1 MQKFLIV
8 LGLCLMLGISA
19 NAQSPQEAKPSF
31 DCAKATTKVE
41 KMICE
46 DSSGELQNLDRQISQ
61 SYQDTKAKLDKNAK
75 KALLD
80 SQKSWLKTRERCES
94 KECLKESLQS
104 RIKELQSYTPHTSNA
119 WLGTYSLQENLY
131 TGSFTIQKCKNNTC
145 EASYFALLHKSEF
158 NDMHQC
164 DISLKLQIKSQQ
176 EAIAYF
182 DDEDFI
188 NCKIYIKKNPQGIV
202 FTRDEKAFDSPDS
215 FCSTMCGNQTIFEW
229 GDMYKKEVQEWSGTY
244 NFSENVDSQNIDLSK
259 SRQQIFR
266 FLDCN
271 NEGCLAEYESLYK
284 YATCEIRK
292 DDRILSLKIL
302 SPKEAILQL
311 KIKDGHNVEK
321 ICELTLQK
329 TQKGFRVENPLN
341 AIESCNTGLSIFETC
356 GAETNPDWT
365 MEFIKEQ

>member
-1 MQKFLIV
+1 MQKILISLV
-8 LGLCLMLGISA
+8 VCIALSIHLY
-19 NAQSPQEAKPSF
+19 AQSPQESKPSF
-31 DCAKATTKVE
+31 DCAKATTKAE

-61 SYQDTKAKLDKNAK
+61 IYQDTKAKLNKNAK
-75 KALLD
+75 KTLLD

-104 RIKELQSYTPHTSNA
+104 RIKELQSYTPHTSNT

-188 NCKIYIKKNPQGIV
+188 HCKIYIKKNPQGIV

-229 GDMYKKEVQEWSGTY
+229 GDMYKKEVQ
-244 NFSENVDSQNIDLSK
+244 
-259 SRQQIFR
+259 
-266 FLDCN
+266 
-271 NEGCLAEYESLYK
+271 
-284 YATCEIRK
+284 
-292 DDRILSLKIL
+292 
-302 SPKEAILQL
+302 
-311 KIKDGHNVEK
+311 
-321 ICELTLQK
+321 
-329 TQKGFRVENPLN
+329 
-341 AIESCNTGLSIFETC
+341 
-356 GAETNPDWT
+356 
-365 MEFIKEQ
+365 